1 MIIEGPEGLL
11 FEELCKRLPRQ
22 GHFIEIG
29 SRNGKD
35 NSYKLVL
42 KGWGGFCIEANPS
55 IANYALKE
63 THKNTP
69 QVKTFNYCVTSKGGN
84 VDFYVHKCSCA
95 NVDCLSVVNSGVS
108 SVFKERVSGRDA
120 GLNRPFHDAVS
131 VPSIT
136 LTEFW
141 LNQCKPSID
150 LLMMDTEGCDA
161 EIILSTDFS
170 DFKPKFIL
178 AETTFLYYYL
188 NPRSTSNNII
198 VWEMINEHLS
208 SFGYKLIIQ
217 NKWKEY
223 KMKYF
228 TELMDMPMNAVWINS

>member
-1 MIIEGPEGLL
+1 MGMTIEGSDDLL

-29 SRNGKD
+29 SRDGKD
-35 NSYKLVL
+35 NSYKLAI
-42 KGWGGFCIEANPS
+42 KGWGGFCIEANPNV
-55 IANYALKE
+55 ANYALKE
-63 THKNTP
+63 TYKNKP

-84 VDFYVHKCSCA
+84 VDFYVHKG
-95 NVDCLSVVNSGVS
+95 VVNPGVS

-120 GLNRPFHDAVS
+120 GLDRPFHDAVS
-131 VPSIT
+131 VPSIS

-141 LNQCKPSID
+141 LNQDEPSID

-188 NPRSTSNNII
+188 NPRSLSNNII

-217 NKWKEY
+217 NNCKEY
-223 KMKYF
+223 KMRYF
-228 TELMDMPMNAVWINS
+228 PELMDMPINSVWMSSSK